1 MSDTFNSIFT
11 KGLVL
16 ETYPSFNNIVVNEHI
31 IAFDKIDGSNI
42 RAEWSRKSGFSKFG
56 SRRKLIDENE
66 PILGEAIPLFQE
78 KYSETLEEIF
88 RKNKFQRATAFFEF
102 YGENSFAGFHEKE
115 PHDILL
121 FDLHIY
127 RTGMVTGKEFLK
139 LVGNKVETPEIL
151 YEGKPNKPFLESVWT
166 STLEGMTFEGVM
178 CKGGLDN
185 RNRPKNFKVKS
196 RAWLNKLKN
205 KFDSETY
212 NRLK

>member
-16 ETYPSFNNIVVNEHI
+16 ETYPSFNNIVINEHI

-121 FDLHIY
+121 LIY
-127 RTGMVTGKEFLK
+127 IFTAQ
-139 LVGNKVETPEIL
+139 
-151 YEGKPNKPFLESVWT
+151 VW
-166 STLEGMTFEGVM
+166 LQE
-178 CKGGLDN
+178 
-185 RNRPKNFKVKS
+185 KNS
-196 RAWLNKLKN
+196 
-205 KFDSETY
+205 
-212 NRLK
+212 